1 MRVLVTGAHGFTG
14 RYVVAEL
21 AYRGHEA
28 MALEAD
34 LLDADALR
42 REVQAMRPDAT
53 IHLAA
58 RAFVDSSDFNSF
70 YGINQIATF
79 SLLEAL
85 ARTAPGSTVLLA
97 SSAQVYGAAA
107 SGLLNEEQPLHPG
120 NHYALS
126 KAFMEQGAAL
136 WADRLRLL
144 VARPFNYTGVGQEE
158 RYLVA
163 KIVAHFRRRDRV
175 IELGNLHV
183 LRDFGDVRAVADAYV
198 GLVEACDLL
207 KATYNVASG
216 VLSSIGD
223 IVEHLTQRTGHR
235 IEVRINPAFVRAN
248 DVAELGGDAAQL
260 RLALP
265 GWMPRPLTDTLNW
278 MLAA

>member
-1 MRVLVTGAHGFTG
+1 MRVLVTGALGFTG
-14 RYVVAEL
+14 RYVAAEL
-21 AYRGHEA
+21 ARRGHEA
-28 MALEAD
+28 IGLEAD
-34 LLDADALR
+34 LLNADALR
-42 REVQAMRPDAT
+42 REVQATLPDAT

-58 RAFVDSSDFNSF
+58 RAFVDSSDFNAF
-70 YGINQIATF
+70 YGVNQVGTF
-79 SLLEAL
+79 NLLDAL
-85 ARTAPGSTVLLA
+85 VDAAPGSTVLLA

-107 SGLLNEEQPLHPG
+107 SGLLNEEQPLHPS

-126 KAFMEQGAAL
+126 KAFMEQGAML

-158 RYLVA
+158 RYLVS
-163 KIVAHFRRRDRV
+163 KIVAHFRRRDPV

-198 GLVEACDLL
+198 GLVEASDLPV
-207 KATYNVASG
+207 ATYNVASG

-223 IVEHLTQRTGHR
+223 IVEHLTQHTGHR
-235 IEVRINPAFVRAN
+235 IKVRVNPAFVRAN
-248 DVAELGGDAAQL
+248 DVAELGGDATLLHA
-260 RLALP
+260 ALP
-265 GWMPRPLTDTLNW
+265 HWAPRPLTDTLNW